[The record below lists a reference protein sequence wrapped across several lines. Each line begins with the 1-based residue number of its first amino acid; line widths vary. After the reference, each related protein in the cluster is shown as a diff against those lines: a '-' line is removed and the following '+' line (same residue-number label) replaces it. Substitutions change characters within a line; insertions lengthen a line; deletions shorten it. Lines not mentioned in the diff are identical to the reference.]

1 MTEQKFDYY
10 SEALAF
16 LKLKAGGTKTT
27 QEAYCSR
34 RAAETG
40 FDVSFQYF
48 KKTLAKIR
56 RERNPRLRTAKT
68 QAGPETPLKSAT
80 VFLSDP
86 AWPEL
91 HDAYVCGKFR
101 SLSAVAARV
110 GTTVDSRGFKEATR
124 GWAKERRELAPA
136 VQTKTAEQLTR
147 AGAVAKVRDLYAE
160 ALAAHYALL
169 DIIFD
174 SAEHCRERW
183 TDPDKSPWHTQ
194 MAAQAALDLAKAM
207 EKILPAIKGLENLKA
222 IHKIFDNLSAGG
234 DIVTAA
240 LDLARLGVAMPKPIE
255 ILLARHKPDE
265 TPPDDGETVTDE
277 AIMKRRAE
285 LLAQIENERVDFV
298 PERKRM
304 VAKLKAETADSFK
317 AQANIEKKEK

>member
-1 MTEQKFDYY
+1 MTDKKFDYY
-10 SEALAF
+10 SECLAF
-16 LKLKAGGTKTT
+16 LKLKKSGKKLT
-27 QEAYCSR
+27 QKGYCER

-56 RERNPRLRTAKT
+56 RERNPRLRAAKT

-110 GTTVDSRGFKEATR
+110 GTTVDARGFKEATQ

-136 VQTKTAEQLTR
+136 VQTKTAEQLTK
-147 AGAVAKVRDLYAE
+147 AGAIATVRDIYAE
-160 ALAAHYALL
+160 ALVAHYHLL
-169 DIIFD
+169 DIILD
-174 SAEHCRERW
+174 SAEHCRDRW

-194 MAAQAALDLAKAM
+194 MGAQAALDLAKAM

-255 ILLARHKPDE
+255 ILLTRHKAE
-265 TPPDDGETVTDE
+265 EAPPDDGMIVTDE
-277 AIMKRRAE
+277 EIMKRREE
-285 LLAQIENERVDFV
+285 LLAAIQGERVEFV

-304 VAKLKAETADSFK
+304 VTKLKAEIRDSF
-317 AQANIEKKEK
+317 QPEKKE